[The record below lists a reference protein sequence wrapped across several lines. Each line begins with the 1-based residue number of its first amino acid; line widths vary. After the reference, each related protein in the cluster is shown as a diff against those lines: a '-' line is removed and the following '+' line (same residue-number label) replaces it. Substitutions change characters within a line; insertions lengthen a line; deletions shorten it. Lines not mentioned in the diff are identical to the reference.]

1 MNKCAKE
8 YCGKTFLKNQEN
20 LAVNIFKKLSKN
32 NNNNNNNKNKTL
44 KNSLIKGIR
53 KSMRKDK
60 KKNIETCKKAYC
72 NPECKGTIFEKGT
85 SIPKEV
91 FNQDIFKK
99 GPLKDML
106 KEMIVNQRK
115 EIFGKKTDVLKDSF
129 YEKLSPKT
137 IKKLK
142 SNGATSGCSLL
153 VI

>member
-1 MNKCAKE
+1 MSSCVKN
-8 YCGKTFLKNQEN
+8 YCGKTFLKNQED
-20 LAVNIFKKLSKN
+20 LAVNIFKKLSK
-32 NNNNNNNKNKTL
+32 NNNNNKNKTL

-53 KSMRKDK
+53 KSMKKDRKA
-60 KKNIETCKKAYC
+60 IIASCKKAYC
-72 NPECKGTIFEKGT
+72 NPECKGTLFEKGT
-85 SIPKEV
+85 SPPKEL

-115 EIFGKKTDVLKDSF
+115 EIFGKKTDVLKDSY
-129 YEKLSPKT
+129 YEKLGPKT

-142 SNGATSGCSLL
+142 SNGATSGCTLM